1 MEINITESMFNE
13 FVEVRDSGEYNMF
26 DPAARDETSLNKNEW
41 IYIMRNFKTLE
52 EQFNVGEA

>member
-26 DPAARDETSLNKNEW
+26 DPAARTETSLDKNEW
-41 IYIMRNFKTLE
+41 IYIMRNFETLE
-52 EQFNVGEA
+52 EKFNGGEA

>member
-26 DPAARDETSLNKNEW
+26 DPAARAETSLDKNEW
-41 IYIMRNFKTLE
+41 VYIMRNFETLE
-52 EQFNVGEA
+52 EKFNGGKA